1 MDSKTSIGDR
11 ISELRGNLSREAFAA
26 KIAVSKNTLVNYE
39 NNTTSPTA
47 AVLNKILVLKQ
58 KTSPTWLLT
67 GIGPQTKKDIEAP
80 GELSFSLLAQILEA
94 IEEHLEES
102 GLTLPPEKKA
112 RLACALYELV
122 VDKPEPRVERSV
134 VRNLIKLAA

>member
-1 MDSKTSIGDR
+1 MNKKFSDRLKIVRGDR
-11 ISELRGNLSREAFAA
+11 SQKQFAA
-26 KIAVSKNTLVNYE
+26 AINVHSNTLGRWERGDQLPNQEDLCSILSVSKNIN
-39 NNTTSPTA
+39 
-47 AVLNKILVLKQ
+47 
-58 KTSPTWLLT
+58 PTWLLT
-67 GIGPQTKKDIEAP
+67 GSGPQTINGVDTS

-122 VDKPEPRVERSV
+122 ADKPEPKIERSV
-134 VRNLIKLAA
+134 MLNLIKLAA